1 MVCLLPIP
9 TTFLSFNFY
18 TEFTRAANGVPA
30 LDHLNSQVKGFS
42 KQLGVADIKAK
53 FIAIALLA
61 EAGHKVVITHR
72 GELPYQLPIV
82 LTYLRMPFTNTTEQ
96 AIQRNPIHTS
106 EFSNLM

>member
-1 MVCLLPIP
+1 MVCLQPIP

-18 TEFTRAANGVPA
+18 TEFTTAANGVPA

-61 EAGHKVVITHR
+61 CARQKVIITHR
-72 GELPYQLPIV
+72 GKLPCQFPIV
-82 LTYLRMPFTNTTEQ
+82 LTYLRMPFPDTPAQ
-96 AIQRNPIHTS
+96 AIQSKPS
-106 EFSNLM
+106 QAFEYGSSM